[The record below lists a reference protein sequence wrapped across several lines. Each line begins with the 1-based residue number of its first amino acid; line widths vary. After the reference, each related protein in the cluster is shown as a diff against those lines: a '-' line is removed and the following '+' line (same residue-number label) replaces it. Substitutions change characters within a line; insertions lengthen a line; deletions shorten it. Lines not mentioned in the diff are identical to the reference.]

1 MTPTD
6 AVLKHLDL
14 VDKYAHAY
22 AMGGVHAA
30 WPARADVV
38 ASAYALVYIG
48 HSPDAEDEPT
58 LRISQAEA
66 APFFNAD
73 GSWNAQP
80 FGSTPE
86 EVKANLARYMATKSP
101 AAPDA

>member
-30 WPARADVV
+30 WPTRGDVV
-38 ASAYALVYIG
+38 ASAYALVGVDY
-48 HSPDAEDEPT
+48 SPFEVPNTFKMEGESDDDWID
-58 LRISQAEA
+58 RITGAS
-66 APFFNAD
+66 P
-73 GSWNAQP
+73 
-80 FGSTPE
+80 
-86 EVKANLARYMATKSP
+86 TKSP